1 MCSAFEEIKSRG
13 ADIIVIT
20 NDPSFDHKNKI
31 VVNAT
36 NEMAEIPYVVV
47 LQFIAYFMSIHKK
60 INPDYPRNLAKVVTV
75 E

>member
-1 MCSAFEEIKSRG
+1 
-13 ADIIVIT
+13 
-20 NDPSFDHKNKI
+20 I